1 MQQPIPSRPFL
12 GMTPD
17 LYDLPMDYY
26 ADAVFSEPGRCW
38 RMVYDGEGSGRPM
51 HCPEPVVW
59 VGNHRLAGGR
69 QIRVWSCDGHR
80 EGVERAAVATAG

>member
-1 MQQPIPSRPFL
+1 
-12 GMTPD
+12 
-17 LYDLPMDYY
+17 
-26 ADAVFSEPGRCW
+26 
-38 RMVYDGEGSGRPM
+38 
-51 HCPEPVVW
+51 VW